1 LLLAEID
8 PDAKLAVDDLVLLL
22 RSVLSFSTS
31 FLLCLLVLAW
41 LTFGY
46 VVLFLMKNT
55 MNCEEQLLLFV
66 VLVMYCRWMGM
77 MCLGDTFYCMF

>member
-8 PDAKLAVDDLVLLL
+8 PDAELAVDDLFLLL
-22 RSVLSFSTS
+22 LSVLSFSTS

-77 MCLGDTFYCMF
+77 MCLGSAFYCMF